1 MVKLKLLIILISCII
16 ISGCAGHGSIKEYT
30 IVNGEPVL
38 IGLTKFK
45 GRNIKAETKDG
56 AKIETKSWTIPNMP
70 STIIR

>member
-1 MVKLKLLIILISCII
+1 MKYLIYII
-16 ISGCAGHGSIKEYT
+16 IPLLCGCAGQGVIREYD
-30 IVNGEPVL
+30 IVDGEKVL
-38 IGLTKFK
+38 IGITEFK